1 MRKLL
6 SGYLFR
12 LIKSIDKWVLIFL
25 YVLSMSYLIYTFVS
39 SKSFVTMTRGNYTL
53 PWGDHGEIT
62 ISKDNVK
69 DYKFESLGVS
79 DFNLYRVYCEPIP
92 KEDYDAIFANCGS
105 IAYSE
110 RELFVGLIEFLHFV
124 PAIIVLIL
132 IPDFFGTMFKDRTI
146 KNQISCGYTKGQIY
160 LSSLLFSFLLNLAMM
175 LATLIIYVLLCLFY
189 MWKPPVYLPQVLV
202 MLLVQIMIT
211 FTLSSISLAV
221 VFISEKRTAGF
232 IVSFLLITAVV
243 SVYVGKYNGGGS
255 DAINR
260 LDYETHDYYSIDNE
274 NWVEYKR
281 VMQNEGPNAFVQRF
295 DVSDFTYK
303 TYYNGK
309 ELKLYEETYMNPVEK
324 YARMAI
330 IYMDPFV
337 VTNFE
342 SFGLTTYMLYHD
354 GIMAIELVNNL
365 FWILVSTAAGMVVF
379 KKKEVKG

>member
-53 PWGDHGEIT
+53 PWGDNGEIT

-79 DFNLYRVYCEPIP
+79 DFNLYRVDCEPIP
-92 KEDYDAIFANCGS
+92 KEDYDAIFDNCGS

-175 LATLIIYVLLCLFY
+175 LATLIIYALLCLFY
-189 MWKPPVYLPQVLV
+189 LWKPPVYLPQVLV

-281 VMQNEGPNAFVQRF
+281 VMQNEGSNAFVQRF
-295 DVSDFTYK
+295 DVSDFAYK

-324 YARMAI
+324 SARMAI

-337 VTNFE
+337 TTKFE
-342 SFGLTTYMLYHD
+342 SYGFDTYMIYHD